1 MIQDIEKQAK
11 KSMEKAI
18 DALQREFRRVRTG
31 RASADILDEVR
42 VEYYGSPVPVSQVG
56 TISVP
61 EARLITIQPWEKNI
75 IPDIEKAIFKSNL
88 GLTPSSDSNMIRIPI
103 PPLTEERRKDMVKQ
117 IKGKT
122 EDARISIR
130 AARHD
135 ANSALKQ
142 LEKDKEITEDDLKR
156 AEKKIQDL
164 TDAYV
169 KKVDEVFTAK
179 EDELMEV

>member
-1 MIQDIEKQAK
+1 MIQDVEKQAK

-75 IPDIEKAIFKSNL
+75 IPDIEKAIFKSDL
-88 GLTPSSDSNMIRIPI
+88 GLTPSSDGNMVRIPI
-103 PPLTEERRKDMVKQ
+103 PPLTEERRKEMVKQ

-122 EDARISIR
+122 EEARISIR
-130 AARHD
+130 AARQE
-135 ANSALKQ
+135 ANTYLKKQ
-142 LEKDKEITEDDLKR
+142 EKDKEITEDELKQG
-156 AEKKIQDL
+156 EKQIQDL

-169 KKVDEVFTAK
+169 KKVDEVFVVK
-179 EDELMEV
+179 ERELMEV

>member
-1 MIQDIEKQAK
+1 MIQDVEKQAK

-42 VEYYGSPVPVSQVG
+42 VEYYGSPVPLSQVG

-75 IPDIEKAIFKSNL
+75 IPDIEKAIFKSDL

-103 PPLTEERRKDMVKQ
+103 PPLTEERRKEMVKQ

-122 EDARISIR
+122 EEARISIR
-130 AARHD
+130 AARQE
-135 ANSALKQ
+135 ANSALKK
-142 LEKDKEITEDDLKR
+142 LEKEKEITEDDLKR
-156 AEKKIQDL
+156 AEKQVQDL
-164 TDAYV
+164 TDSYV
-169 KKVDEVFTAK
+169 KKVDEIFAAK

>member
-42 VEYYGSPVPVSQVG
+42 VEYYGSPVPLSQVG

-75 IPDIEKAIFKSNL
+75 IPDIEKAIFKSDL
-88 GLTPSSDSNMIRIPI
+88 G
-103 PPLTEERRKDMVKQ
+103 KF
-117 IKGKT
+117 
-122 EDARISIR
+122 
-130 AARHD
+130 
-135 ANSALKQ
+135 SA
-142 LEKDKEITEDDLKR
+142 
-156 AEKKIQDL
+156 
-164 TDAYV
+164 
-169 KKVDEVFTAK
+169 
-179 EDELMEV
+179 

>member
-18 DALQREFRRVRTG
+18 EALQREFRRVRTG
-31 RASADILDEVR
+31 RASADLLDEVR
-42 VEYYGSPVPVSQVG
+42 VEYYGSPVPLSQVG

-75 IPDIEKAIFKSNL
+75 IPDIEKAIFKSDL
-88 GLTPSSDSNMIRIPI
+88 GLTPSSDSNMVRIPI
-103 PPLTEERRKDMVKQ
+103 PPLTEERRKEMVKQ

-130 AARHD
+130 AARQE
-135 ANSALKQ
+135 ANAALKK
-142 LEKDKEITEDDLKR
+142 LEKEKEITEDDLKR
-156 AEKKIQDL
+156 GEKQIQDL
-164 TDAYV
+164 TDKYV
-169 KKVDEVFTAK
+169 KKVEEVFAAK
-179 EDELMEV
+179 EEELMEV